1 MEKQE
6 AINVLIQVAGLAQ
19 SKGIL
24 SLQDAVIVLKAINEL
39 KEEDQQEEETE

>member
-19 SKGIL
+19 SKGVL

-39 KEEDQQEEETE
+39 KEEDQEEEVTE